1 MKNQFNNK
9 NKIFFKK
16 NGYVILE
23 NILSKKKIFEIK
35 NKIYQIYENEKKSK
49 ILYNYTFDKSQRTK
63 RIWNLVNKSKIFR
76 NLIQN
81 KVVNNYMEWIFDR
94 KTNHQKYFLSSFQ
107 ANILQDGA
115 LAQKLHV
122 DTPVPEPLPS
132 WPLKANSIWML
143 DNFTEENGATEVLPG
158 SHKFRFKPKKKD
170 NKNKKIIKCV
180 GNAGSV
186 IITHGALWHRAGSN
200 NSSNDRLAL
209 LGSFAA
215 SYAKEIASEEDQ
227 SLIIDNF
234 TLKKSSSF
242 LKKILGV
249 GQGIKKGALHLPR
262 HRD

>member
-1 MKNQFNNK
+1 MKNHFNSK

-23 NILSKKKIFEIK
+23 NILTKKKILEIK
-35 NKIYQIYENEKKSK
+35 NKIYEIYKNEKKSRA
-49 ILYNYTFDKSQRTK
+49 LYNYKFDKSNRTK
-63 RIWNLVNKSKIFR
+63 RIWNLTNKSKVFR

-81 KVVNNYMEWIFDR
+81 KEVNHFMEWIFNR

-107 ANILQDGA
+107 ANILQGGA
-115 LAQKLHV
+115 KAQKLHI

-143 DNFTEENGATEVLPG
+143 DDFNENNGATEVLPG

-170 NKNKKIIKCV
+170 NRNKKIIKCL
-180 GNAGSV
+180 GSAGSV

-200 NSSNDRLAL
+200 NSTKNRLAL

-215 SYAKEIASEEDQ
+215 SYVKEIASEEDQ

-234 TLKKSSSF
+234 TLNKSSRF

>member
-16 NGYVILE
+16 NGYVILD

-35 NKIYQIYENEKKSK
+35 DKIYQIYANEKKSK

-115 LAQKLHV
+115 IAQKLHV

-143 DNFTEENGATEVLPG
+143 DDFTEENGATEVLPG
-158 SHKFRFKPKKKD
+158 SHKLRFKPKKKD

-200 NSSNDRLAL
+200 NSSNNR
-209 LGSFAA
+209 
-215 SYAKEIASEEDQ
+215 
-227 SLIIDNF
+227 
-234 TLKKSSSF
+234 TSSSSNNSSSTSAQQA
-242 LKKILGV
+242 LGKTKTWAEMSKSERQATGMTKKRI
-249 GQGIKKGALHLPR
+249 
-262 HRD
+262 